1 VTFNRRSF
9 VIAAAMLA
17 IAGSISPSFAA
28 AQGTGDPK
36 ATVQAFYDTLE
47 ETMKQGEELGFDG
60 RYKKLDPVIHQTFDV
75 PVMAKIAIG
84 TEWTV
89 FTADEKTRMLDA
101 FGRYMVTTYAARFK
115 SYKGQ
120 KFEVGEVKQPAENRT
135 LVETK
140 LIRSN
145 GDPVALNYLF
155 RPDVDGHEDHRHGV
169 AAAADG
175 RQDRQPAAILHAD
188 VKDQEIRLIRLQT
201 REGFIHRASA
211 EDDVMAVRTQ
221 ELHHAVKEDRVIV
234 DYCYLSHHV
243 CDLCNDKGNLMD
255 ISEFMLKLWK

>member
-155 RPDVDGHEDHRHGV
+155 RPDVDGTWKIIDIYLSGAISEMARMRSDFSATVTSGGANALI
-169 AAAADG
+169 AA
-175 RQDRQPAAILHAD
+175 LE
-188 VKDQEIRLIRLQT
+188 K
-201 REGFIHRASA
+201 
-211 EDDVMAVRTQ
+211 
-221 ELHHAVKEDRVIV
+221 KIV
-234 DYCYLSHHV
+234 DI
-243 CDLCNDKGNLMD
+243 KA
-255 ISEFMLKLWK
+255 EPEQ

>member
-1 VTFNRRSF
+1 MTFNRRSF

-17 IAGSISPSFAA
+17 IGSGVSPSFAA
-28 AQGTGDPK
+28 AQDTADPK

-155 RPDVDGHEDHRHGV
+155 RPDVDGTWKIIDIYLSGAISEMARMRSDFSATVTSGGANALI
-169 AAAADG
+169 AA
-175 RQDRQPAAILHAD
+175 LE
-188 VKDQEIRLIRLQT
+188 K
-201 REGFIHRASA
+201 
-211 EDDVMAVRTQ
+211 
-221 ELHHAVKEDRVIV
+221 KIV
-234 DYCYLSHHV
+234 DI
-243 CDLCNDKGNLMD
+243 KA
-255 ISEFMLKLWK
+255 EPEQ

>member
-1 VTFNRRSF
+1 MTFNRRGF
-9 VIAAAMLA
+9 LVAAALLA
-17 IAGSISPSFAA
+17 IGNSISPSFAA
-28 AQGTGDPK
+28 AQSTGDPK
-36 ATVQAFYDTLE
+36 AIVQAFYDTLE

-155 RPDVDGHEDHRHGV
+155 RPDVDGTWKIIDIYLSGAISEMARMRSDFSATVTSGGANALI
-169 AAAADG
+169 AA
-175 RQDRQPAAILHAD
+175 LE
-188 VKDQEIRLIRLQT
+188 K
-201 REGFIHRASA
+201 
-211 EDDVMAVRTQ
+211 
-221 ELHHAVKEDRVIV
+221 KIV
-234 DYCYLSHHV
+234 DI
-243 CDLCNDKGNLMD
+243 KA
-255 ISEFMLKLWK
+255 EPEQ